1 MNISRIDHV
10 NIVVADLE
18 AAKQFFTRLGLVLSA
33 ERELHGDWIDTTVG
47 LKDVHARFAAM
58 TIPGA
63 ETVVELLS
71 YDSPVGH
78 ADPLIGNA
86 NQIGF
91 RHIAFCVDNIDKWYS
106 KLNELNIECYSEVQ
120 EVPNYR
126 GKKIVYFKGP
136 EGIILELAEYPKEIA
151 IKGDEQ

>member
-1 MNISRIDHV
+1 MNISRIDHI

-18 AAKQFFTRLGLVLSA
+18 AAKQYFIRLGLVVGA
-33 ERELHGDWIDTTVG
+33 ERELSGDWIDKTVG
-47 LKDVHARFAAM
+47 LKDVRARFASLQ
-58 TIPGA
+58 IPGA

-71 YDSPVGH
+71 YDNPVGKT
-78 ADPLIGNA
+78 DLLIGNA

-91 RHIAFCVDNIDKWYS
+91 RHIAFCVDNIDEWYG
-106 KLNELNIECYSEVQ
+106 KLVDLGVECYSEVQ

-136 EGIILELAEYPKEIA
+136 EGIILELAEYPNES
-151 IKGDEQ
+151 